1 MVADLCHVERPR
13 MADIVDQ
20 ATRSRMMAG
29 IRGRNTRPEMALRQA
44 LHARG
49 LRYRLHDR
57 KLPGTPDLVFRR
69 FGAVCFVHGCF
80 WHRHAGCP
88 YATTPATR
96 TEFWLTKFEANV
108 KRDRRDRHDLLHAGW
123 RVAVIWECALRKE
136 MQPWLAPNLE
146 RWLRGCEVEFETKPC
161 SPSPK
166 AHKPVSTPSPP
177 ASLPCSCAGPR

>member
-1 MVADLCHVERPR
+1 

-80 WHRHAGCP
+80 WHRHAGCL
-88 YATTPATR
+88 YATIPATR

-108 KRDRRDRHDLLHAGW
+108 KRDRRNRQDLVLAGW
-123 RVAVIWECALRKE
+123 RVAVVWECALRKE
-136 MQPWLAPNLE
+136 MRPGLVSKLE
-146 RWLRGCEVEFETKPC
+146 GWLRGNEPVFETRPFG
-161 SPSPK
+161 PS
-166 AHKPVSTPSPP
+166 TR
-177 ASLPCSCAGPR
+177 AGPGRR

>member
-1 MVADLCHVERPR
+1 
-13 MADIVDQ
+13 MADIVDR

-80 WHRHAGCP
+80 WHRHAECP
-88 YATTPATR
+88 YATIPATR
-96 TEFWLTKFEANV
+96 TEFWLAKFEANV

-136 MQPWLAPNLE
+136 IRPRLISNLE
-146 RWLRGCEVEFETKPC
+146 RWLRGCEVEFETTDC
-161 SPSPK
+161 SPPSK
-166 AHKPVSTPSPP
+166 VREPVSTPRHP
-177 ASLPCSCAGPR
+177 ASLPSGCAAPR

>member
-1 MVADLCHVERPR
+1 
-13 MADIVDQ
+13 MADIVDR

-29 IRGRNTRPEMALRQA
+29 IRGKNTRPEIALRLA

-80 WHRHAGCP
+80 WHRHAGCH
-88 YATTPATR
+88 YATIPATR
-96 TEFWLTKFEANV
+96 TEFWLAKFDANV
-108 KRDRRDRHDLLHAGW
+108 KRDRQNRHELLHDGW

-136 MQPWLAPNLE
+136 FRPEIVSNLE
-146 RWLRGCEVEFETKPC
+146 QWLRGSEREFETKPSDPFSKVDTGHC
-161 SPSPK
+161 
-166 AHKPVSTPSPP
+166 
-177 ASLPCSCAGPR
+177 